1 MDASATSCNPWHR
14 VPVLLVNNPQIDSAI
29 AAEAIARLRQDDPLI
44 IDPPVTPASLA
55 IVRDKAGTCIGIISP
70 ANRCRA
76 EAMTGMPLPATALFE
91 RKLEFG
97 CLLKVPRLGKS
108 LLAQSVFSG
117 DPGRIDGAIALVS
130 GSPDACNRTP
140 QDSALAQSA
149 PAQGQRLPAARR
161 TRQSQLPAQSRQR

>member
-1 MDASATSCNPWHR
+1 MNPCAAGCKPWHR

-29 AAEAIARLRQDDPLI
+29 AAAAIARLCQDDPLI
-44 IDPPVTPASLA
+44 IDPPIAPAGPA
-55 IVRDKAGTCIGIISP
+55 IVRNKAGNCIGIISP

-76 EAMTGMPLPATALFE
+76 EAITGMPLPATALFE

-117 DPGRIDGAIALVS
+117 DPGRIDGAIDAVA
-130 GSPDACNRTP
+130 GSPDASNRP
-140 QDSALAQSA
+140 RQDSALAQSA
-149 PAQGQRLPAARR
+149 PAQGQRPPAAHR